1 MDTNKISFSP
11 RGQKAV
17 FLSGMRDG
25 LPIGLGYFAVAFS
38 LGIAAKDAGLSAF
51 QGFLASLLT
60 NASAGE
66 HAVFNLIKAAAP
78 YIEVA
83 LITLITN
90 ARYLLMGCALSQR
103 MLPETPIIH
112 RLLIG
117 FDITD
122 EIFGLS
128 IAQKEHLN
136 PYYTYGAMLTSI
148 PFWASGTALGIIMGN
163 LLPLRVVSALS
174 VSLYGMFIAIIIPPC
189 KKDKVIACLVPVSF
203 ALSALFTYTPLFSS
217 LSEGNRTI
225 ILTVVISA
233 AAALLFPIKEEV
245 RDAE

>member
-103 MLPETPIIH
+103 MSPQTPLIH
-112 RLLIG
+112 RLIVG

-122 EIFGLS
+122 EIFGIS
-128 IAQKEHLN
+128 IAQKGRLN

-148 PFWASGTALGIIMGN
+148 PFWASGTALGIVMGN

-189 KKDKVIACLVPVSF
+189 KKDKVIACLVPISF
-203 ALSALFTYTPLFSS
+203 FLSALLAYTPLFSS

-225 ILTVVISA
+225 ILTVAISA
-233 AAALLFPIKEEV
+233 AAALLFPVKEEV

>member
-1 MDTNKISFSP
+1 MEKTKKFSP
-11 RGQKAV
+11 KGQKSI
-17 FLSGMRDG
+17 LLLGMRDG

-38 LGIAAKDAGLSAF
+38 LGIAAQDAGLSAF
-51 QGFLASLLT
+51 EGFLASLLT

-66 HAVFNLIKAAAP
+66 HAVFNLIRASAP
-78 YIEVA
+78 YVEVA

-90 ARYLLMGCALSQR
+90 ARYLLMGCALSQKFDVD
-103 MLPETPIIH
+103 TPLIH
-112 RLLIG
+112 RLIVG

-122 EIFGLS
+122 EIFGIT
-128 IAQKEHLN
+128 IARDGKIN
-136 PYYTYGAMLTSI
+136 PYYTYGAMITSI
-148 PFWASGTALGIIMGN
+148 PFWSTGTALGIIMGN

-174 VSLYGMFIAIIIPPC
+174 VALYGMFIAIIVPPA
-189 KKDKVIACLVPVSF
+189 KKDKVIAAIIPICF
-203 ALSALFTYTPLFSS
+203 ALSALFAYAPVISE

>member
-122 EIFGLS
+122 EIFGIS
-128 IAQKEHLN
+128 IAQKDHLN

-233 AAALLFPIKEEV
+233 AVALLFPIKEEV

>member
-1 MDTNKISFSP
+1 MEKTKKFSP
-11 RGQKAV
+11 KGQKSI
-17 FLSGMRDG
+17 LLLGMRDG

-51 QGFLASLLT
+51 EGFLASLLT

-66 HAVFNLIKAAAP
+66 HAVFNLIRASAP
-78 YIEVA
+78 YVEVA

-90 ARYLLMGCALSQR
+90 ARYLLMGCALSQKFDVD
-103 MLPETPIIH
+103 TPLIH
-112 RLLIG
+112 RLIVG

-122 EIFGLS
+122 EIFGIT
-128 IAQKEHLN
+128 IARDGKIN
-136 PYYTYGAMLTSI
+136 PYYTYGAMITSI
-148 PFWASGTALGIIMGN
+148 PFWSTGTALGIIMGN

-174 VSLYGMFIAIIIPPC
+174 VALYGMFIAIIVPPA
-189 KKDKVIACLVPVSF
+189 KKDKVIAAIIPICF
-203 ALSALFTYTPLFSS
+203 ALSALFAYAPVISE